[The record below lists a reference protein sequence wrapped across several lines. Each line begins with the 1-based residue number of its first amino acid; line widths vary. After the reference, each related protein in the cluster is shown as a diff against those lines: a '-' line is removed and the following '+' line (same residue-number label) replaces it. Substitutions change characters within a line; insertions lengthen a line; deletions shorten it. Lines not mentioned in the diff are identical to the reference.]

1 MYFYTKWKKDRISD
15 DERNGFFKDIDKD
28 TIKKRQ
34 MRREMRRFVRDLA
47 VPLYFR
53 FKYVQFH
60 DTLNGIARV
69 VYVRLHEKMV
79 MERKEHIREKT
90 RIGEFD

>member
-1 MYFYTKWKKDRISD
+1 
-15 DERNGFFKDIDKD
+15 
-28 TIKKRQ
+28 

-60 DTLNGIARV
+60 DTLNGLIRA
-69 VYVRLHEKMV
+69 VYIRLHEKMV
-79 MERKEHIREKT
+79 AERKENIQRKT
-90 RIGEFD
+90 NLGEFDTLRKLDKVSKDDPEFWNLSSQERE